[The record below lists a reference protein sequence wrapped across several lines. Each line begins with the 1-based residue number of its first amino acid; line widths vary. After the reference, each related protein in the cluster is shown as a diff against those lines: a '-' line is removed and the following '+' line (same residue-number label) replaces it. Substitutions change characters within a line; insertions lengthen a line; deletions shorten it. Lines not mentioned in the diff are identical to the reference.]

1 MLINVDI
8 NMHWTMTTISIVIST
23 LKITVYTK
31 KKTNKKQ
38 NTRKSAILYSRI
50 RLVLVLVLSTGI
62 LL

>member
-31 KKTNKKQ
+31 KKQIKNKTHAKAQ
-38 NTRKSAILYSRI
+38 FYILVSD
-50 RLVLVLVLSTGI
+50 LFLF
-62 LL
+62 